1 MLGIQSGILSTA
13 QSSCRSEWA
22 VGNEWLG
29 RNTGAML
36 LATAY
41 ILLAGSYLEWCM
53 ILRSR
58 YEVRSALGSYQLCT
72 SACFLYVFPSACRFH
87 LRACMQPPPRL

>member
-1 MLGIQSGILSTA
+1 MQLHRCHADLLVSRSVHCSQRLRHSMVYVCFL
-13 QSSCRSEWA
+13 CRSEWA

-53 ILRSR
+53 ILRAR
-58 YEVRSALGSYQLCT
+58 YEVR
-72 SACFLYVFPSACRFH
+72 CRT
-87 LRACMQPPPRL
+87 L

>member
-1 MLGIQSGILSTA
+1 MHALP
-13 QSSCRSEWA
+13 CCSEWA

-58 YEVRSALGSYQLCT
+58 YEVHAD
-72 SACFLYVFPSACRFH
+72 AA
-87 LRACMQPPPRL
+87 

>member
-1 MLGIQSGILSTA
+1 
-13 QSSCRSEWA
+13 
-22 VGNEWLG
+22 
-29 RNTGAML
+29 ML

-58 YEVRSALGSYQLCT
+58 YEVSCGLGFCHMCT
-72 SACFLYVFPSACRFH
+72 YACFLQFAVLLQAPAAFTFKHLHNCRLGLWVRQH
-87 LRACMQPPPRL
+87 N

>member
-1 MLGIQSGILSTA
+1 
-13 QSSCRSEWA
+13 
-22 VGNEWLG
+22 
-29 RNTGAML
+29 ML

-58 YEVRSALGSYQLCT
+58 YEVRSGSGSRLCASARILQVSCKCLLLLTFEQLCG
-72 SACFLYVFPSACRFH
+72 L
-87 LRACMQPPPRL
+87 PPRLWIRQHNA